1 MKMTKSDLRSMIKEV
16 LKEELLT
23 KGYLTE
29 AVTSAE
35 NLIATYICNNPEFET
50 ACLTGNATQ
59 IMSIID
65 AEMEANNMY
74 TPGAK
79 KLRNDVFRMTRGN
92 AKVPAKIGEQILF
105 FVWNSQ
111 LSGTGDGVLKV
122 G

>member
-1 MKMTKSDLRSMIKEV
+1 MKMTKSDLRSMIREV
-16 LKEELLT
+16 LKEELLM
-23 KGYLTE
+23 GSYLTE
-29 AVTSAE
+29 GVTSAD
-35 NLIATYICNNPEFET
+35 NLIATYICNNPGFET
-50 ACLTGNATQ
+50 ACLTGDATQ
-59 IMSIID
+59 IMAIID

-92 AKVPAKIGEQILF
+92 AKVPAKIGEHILF

-111 LSGTGDGVLKV
+111 LSGTGDSVIKV